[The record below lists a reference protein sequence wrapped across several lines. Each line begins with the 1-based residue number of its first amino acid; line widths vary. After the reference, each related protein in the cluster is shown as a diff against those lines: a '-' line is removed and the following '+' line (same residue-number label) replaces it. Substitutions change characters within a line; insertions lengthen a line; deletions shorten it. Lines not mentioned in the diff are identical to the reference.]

1 MTALLKLKLVS
12 VQAGQK
18 SPTVLRRN
26 KLTAH
31 LGHQIAYA
39 KAANAGEIYAKNRV
53 RFVTDSETGERKQ
66 VEIAT
71 RVKPW
76 WFTAPNGKTVLAL
89 RYGAKP
95 IEIVKGKNAI
105 EVADMDDLIATLG
118 VIRDAVQAGELDA
131 QIEQASGALR
141 AGFAKKK
148 K

>member
-26 KLTAH
+26 KLTGK
-31 LGHQIAYA
+31 LEDQIRLA
-39 KAANAGEIYAKNRV
+39 KAANAGGVYAAKKV
-53 RFVTDSETGERKQ
+53 KFVTDAETGERKQ
-66 VEIAT
+66 VELAR

-76 WFTAPNGKTVLAL
+76 FFATPNGKLALTL
-89 RYGAKP
+89 RYGAKQL
-95 IEIVKGKNAI
+95 EIVKGKNAI
-105 EVADMDDLIATLG
+105 EVAGMDDLIATLE
-118 VIRDAVQAGELDA
+118 IIKEAAQAGELDA
-131 QIEQASGALR
+131 QIEQVSGALR